1 MAMRYAPRRAIM
13 ARPKGANMRRI
24 AFGIVAFLSLFLAVA
39 NAQSAE
45 RWAGLPPFPP
55 MSQPKSSGMA
65 DVNDI
70 KMYYA
75 EYGAG
80 DPILFIHGGLGNAD
94 VWGAQVADFAR
105 DHLVIVADSRGHGRS
120 TRSEQPFG
128 YDLMTSDY
136 AALLDHLKIGKVTLV
151 GWSDGG
157 IIGIDMAMKY
167 PEKLTRVIAQAAN
180 VTTDGVKPDVM
191 SNKTFNDYINVAG
204 DYYRKLSPTPNEYD
218 AFVNQISQMW
228 ATQPA
233 WTAAD
238 LGKITVPVTL
248 AIGDHDEAVKLD
260 HTEMMAKEIPGAKL
274 VILKDASHFAMLQD
288 PEGYDA
294 MIRNAM
300 AGR

>member
-1 MAMRYAPRRAIM
+1 MRGNVIAILTFFSM
-13 ARPKGANMRRI
+13 
-24 AFGIVAFLSLFLAVA
+24 LLAVA
-39 NAQSAE
+39 GAQSAE
-45 RWAGLPPFPP
+45 RWAELPAFPSMP
-55 MSQPKSSGMA
+55 VAKTSGMA

-75 EYGAG
+75 EYGEG
-80 DPILFIHGGLGNAD
+80 EPILFIHGGLGNAD
-94 VWGAQVADFAR
+94 VWGHQVADFAK

-120 TRSEQPFG
+120 TRSQQPFG

-136 AALLDHLKIGKVTLV
+136 VALLDYLKIDKVTLV

-157 IIGIDMAMKY
+157 IIGIDMAMKH

-180 VTTDGVKPDVM
+180 VTTDGVKPDVLN
-191 SNKTFNDYINVAG
+191 NKTFNDYINVAG
-204 DYYRKLSPTPNEYD
+204 EYYRKLSPTPNEYD
-218 AFVNQISQMW
+218 AFVTQISHMW
-228 ATQPA
+228 ETQPA

-248 AIGDHDEAVKLD
+248 TIGDHDEAVKLD
-260 HTEMMAKEIPGAKL
+260 HTEMMAKDIPGAKL

-288 PEGYDA
+288 PAGYDA
-294 MIRNAM
+294 MIRDAM

>member
-1 MAMRYAPRRAIM
+1 
-13 ARPKGANMRRI
+13 MRRV
-24 AFGIVAFLSLFLAVA
+24 AFGIVAFLSLFLTVT

-55 MSQPKSSGMA
+55 MPQPKASGMA

-75 EYGAG
+75 EYGEG

-120 TRSEQPFG
+120 TRSRQPFG

-136 AALLDHLKIGKVTLV
+136 AALLDYLKVDKVTLV

-157 IIGIDMAMKY
+157 IIGIDMAMKH
-167 PEKLTRVIAQAAN
+167 PEKLTRVVAQAAN

-204 DYYRKLSPTPNEYD
+204 DYYRKLSPTPNEYE
-218 AFVNQISQMW
+218 AFVKQISKMW
-228 ATQPA
+228 ETQPA

-288 PEGYDA
+288 PEGYNA
-294 MIRNAM
+294 MIRDAM

>member
-1 MAMRYAPRRAIM
+1 
-13 ARPKGANMRRI
+13 MRRV
-24 AFGIVAFLSLFLAVA
+24 AFGILAFLSLFMTVA
-39 NAQSAE
+39 SAQSAE

-55 MSQPKSSGMA
+55 MPQPKTSGMA

-75 EYGAG
+75 EYGEG

-94 VWGAQVADFAR
+94 IWGRQVADFAR

-120 TRSEQPFG
+120 TRSQQPFG

-136 AALLDHLKIGKVTLV
+136 VALLDYLKIGKVTLV

-157 IIGIDMAMKY
+157 IIGIDMAMKH

-191 SNKTFNDYINVAG
+191 NNKTFNDYINVAG
-204 DYYRKLSPTPNEYD
+204 DYYKKLSPTPNEYD

-260 HTEMMAKEIPGAKL
+260 HTQMMAKEIPGAKL

>member
-1 MAMRYAPRRAIM
+1 MR
-13 ARPKGANMRRI
+13 
-24 AFGIVAFLSLFLAVA
+24 GIVIAILTFFSMLLAVA
-39 NAQSAE
+39 GAQSAE
-45 RWAGLPPFPP
+45 RWAELPAFPSMP
-55 MSQPKSSGMA
+55 VAKTSGMA

-75 EYGAG
+75 EYGEG
-80 DPILFIHGGLGNAD
+80 EPILFIHGGLGNAD
-94 VWGAQVADFAR
+94 VWGHQVADFAK

-120 TRSEQPFG
+120 TRSQQPFG

-136 AALLDHLKIGKVTLV
+136 VALLDYLKIDKVTLV

-157 IIGIDMAMKY
+157 IIGIDMAMKH
-167 PEKLTRVIAQAAN
+167 PEKLMRVIAHAAN
-180 VTTDGVKPDVM
+180 VTTDGLKADVM

-204 DYYRKLSPTPNEYD
+204 EYYKKLSPTPNEYD
-218 AFVNQISQMW
+218 AFVKQISHMW
-228 ATQPA
+228 KTQPA

-238 LGKITVPVTL
+238 LGKIAVPVTL

-260 HTEMMAKEIPGAKL
+260 HTEMMAKDIPGAKL

-288 PEGYDA
+288 PAGYDA
-294 MIRNAM
+294 MIWDAM

>member
-1 MAMRYAPRRAIM
+1 MR
-13 ARPKGANMRRI
+13 KI
-24 AFGIVAFLSLFLAVA
+24 ALGMLTFFSLILSVTI
-39 NAQSAE
+39 AQSDD
-45 RWAGLPPFPP
+45 RWAELPAFPP
-55 MSQPKSSGMA
+55 MPEPKASGMA
-65 DVNDI
+65 EVNDI

-75 EYGAG
+75 EYGEG

-94 VWGAQVADFAR
+94 VWGHQVADFAK
-105 DHLVIVADSRGHGRS
+105 DHRVIVANSRGHGRS
-120 TRSEQPFG
+120 TRSQQPFG
-128 YDLMTSDY
+128 YDLMTLDY
-136 AALLDHLKIGKVTLV
+136 VALLDYLKIGKVTLV

-157 IIGIDMAMKY
+157 IIGIDMAMKH
-167 PEKLTRVIAQAAN
+167 PEKLTRVVAQAAN
-180 VTTDGVKPDVM
+180 VTTDGVKSDVM
-191 SNKTFNDYINVAG
+191 SNKTFADYINVAG
-204 DYYRKLSPTPNEYD
+204 EYYQKLSPTPKEYD
-218 AFVNQISQMW
+218 AFVKQISEMW
-228 ATQPA
+228 ATQPT

-294 MIRNAM
+294 MIRDAM

>member
-1 MAMRYAPRRAIM
+1 
-13 ARPKGANMRRI
+13 
-24 AFGIVAFLSLFLAVA
+24 
-39 NAQSAE
+39 
-45 RWAGLPPFPP
+45 
-55 MSQPKSSGMA
+55 MA

-75 EYGAG
+75 EYGEG

-94 VWGAQVADFAR
+94 IWGRQVADFAR

-120 TRSEQPFG
+120 TRSKQPFG

-136 AALLDHLKIGKVTLV
+136 VALLDYLKIGKVTLV

-157 IIGIDMAMKY
+157 IIGIDMAMKH

-191 SNKTFNDYINVAG
+191 NNKTFNDYINVAG
-204 DYYRKLSPTPNEYD
+204 DYYKKLSPTPNEYD

-260 HTEMMAKEIPGAKL
+260 HTQMMAKEIPGAKL

-294 MIRNAM
+294 MIRDAM

>member
-1 MAMRYAPRRAIM
+1 MR
-13 ARPKGANMRRI
+13 
-24 AFGIVAFLSLFLAVA
+24 GIVIAILTFFSMLLAVA
-39 NAQSAE
+39 GAQSAE
-45 RWAGLPPFPP
+45 RWAELPAFPSMP
-55 MSQPKSSGMA
+55 VAKTSGMA

-75 EYGAG
+75 EYGEG
-80 DPILFIHGGLGNAD
+80 EPILFIHGGLGNAD
-94 VWGAQVADFAR
+94 VWGHQVADFAK

-120 TRSEQPFG
+120 TRSQQPFG

-136 AALLDHLKIGKVTLV
+136 VALLDYLKIDKVTLV

-157 IIGIDMAMKY
+157 IIGIDMAMKH
-167 PEKLTRVIAQAAN
+167 PEKLMRVIAHAAN
-180 VTTDGVKPDVM
+180 VTTDGLKADVM

-204 DYYRKLSPTPNEYD
+204 EYYRKLSPTPNEYD
-218 AFVNQISQMW
+218 AFVKQISRMW
-228 ATQPA
+228 KTQPA

-238 LGKITVPVTL
+238 LGKIAVPVTL

-260 HTEMMAKEIPGAKL
+260 HTEMMAKDIPGAKL

-288 PEGYDA
+288 PAGYDA
-294 MIRNAM
+294 MIRDAM

>member
-1 MAMRYAPRRAIM
+1 MRGTAI
-13 ARPKGANMRRI
+13 
-24 AFGIVAFLSLFLAVA
+24 GILTLFSMLLAVA
-39 NAQSAE
+39 GARSAE
-45 RWAGLPPFPP
+45 RWAELPAFPSMP
-55 MSQPKSSGMA
+55 AAKTSGMA
-65 DVNDI
+65 EVNDI

-75 EYGAG
+75 EYGEG
-80 DPILFIHGGLGNAD
+80 DPILFIHGGLGNAE
-94 VWGAQVADFAR
+94 VWGHQVADFAK

-120 TRSEQPFG
+120 TRSQQPFG

-136 AALLDHLKIGKVTLV
+136 VALLDYLKIDKVTLV

-157 IIGIDMAMKY
+157 IIGIDMAMKN

-180 VTTDGVKPDVM
+180 VTTDGVKADVM
-191 SNKTFNDYINVAG
+191 NNKTFNDYINVAG

-218 AFVNQISQMW
+218 AFVTQISEMW

-238 LGKITVPVTL
+238 LGKIAVPITL

-260 HTEMMAKEIPGAKL
+260 HTEMMAKDIPGAKL
-274 VILKDASHFAMLQD
+274 VILKNASHFAMLQD
-288 PEGYDA
+288 PTGYDA
-294 MIRNAM
+294 MIRDAM

>member
-1 MAMRYAPRRAIM
+1 MRVTAI
-13 ARPKGANMRRI
+13 
-24 AFGIVAFLSLFLAVA
+24 GILTFFSMFLTVA

-45 RWAGLPPFPP
+45 RWAELPAFPSMP
-55 MSQPKSSGMA
+55 VAKKSGMA

-75 EYGAG
+75 EYGEG
-80 DPILFIHGGLGNAD
+80 DPILFIHGGLGNAE
-94 VWGAQVADFAR
+94 VWGHQVADFAK

-120 TRSEQPFG
+120 TRSQQPFG

-136 AALLDHLKIGKVTLV
+136 VALLDYLKIDKVTLV

-157 IIGIDMAMKY
+157 IIGIDMAMKH

-180 VTTDGVKPDVM
+180 VTTDGVKADVM
-191 SNKTFNDYINVAG
+191 NNKTFNDYINVAG
-204 DYYRKLSPTPNEYD
+204 EYYRKLSPTPNEYD
-218 AFVNQISQMW
+218 AFVKQISEMW

-238 LGKITVPVTL
+238 LGKISVPVTL

-260 HTEMMAKEIPGAKL
+260 HTEMMAKQIPGAKL
-274 VILKDASHFAMLQD
+274 VILKDVSHFAMLQD
-288 PEGYDA
+288 ATGYDA

-300 AGR
+300 AGRLKPLRALPSFHRGLFGL

>member
-1 MAMRYAPRRAIM
+1 MRATAIGVLTFFSM
-13 ARPKGANMRRI
+13 FLTI
-24 AFGIVAFLSLFLAVA
+24 AG
-39 NAQSAE
+39 AQSAE
-45 RWAGLPPFPP
+45 RWAELPAFPSMP
-55 MSQPKSSGMA
+55 AATTSGVA

-75 EYGAG
+75 EYGEG
-80 DPILFIHGGLGNAD
+80 EPILFIHGGLGNAD
-94 VWGAQVADFAR
+94 VWGHQIADFAR

-120 TRSEQPFG
+120 TRSQQPFG

-136 AALLDHLKIGKVTLV
+136 VALLDHLKIGKVTLV

-157 IIGIDMAMKY
+157 IIGIDMAMKH

-180 VTTDGVKPDVM
+180 VTTDGVKADVM
-191 SNKTFNDYINVAG
+191 ENQTFKAYIDVAG
-204 DYYRKLSPTPNEYD
+204 DQYRKLSPTPDEYD
-218 AFVNQISQMW
+218 AFVTQISHMW
-228 ATQPA
+228 ETQPA

-260 HTEMMAKEIPGAKL
+260 HTELMAKEIPGAKL

-294 MIRNAM
+294 MIRDAM

>member
-1 MAMRYAPRRAIM
+1 MRGNVIAILM
-13 ARPKGANMRRI
+13 FFSM
-24 AFGIVAFLSLFLAVA
+24 LLAA
-39 NAQSAE
+39 AGAQSAE
-45 RWAGLPPFPP
+45 RWAELPAFPSMP
-55 MSQPKSSGMA
+55 VAKTSGMA

-75 EYGAG
+75 EYGEG
-80 DPILFIHGGLGNAD
+80 EPILFIHGGLGNAD
-94 VWGAQVADFAR
+94 VWGHQVADFAR
-105 DHLVIVADSRGHGRS
+105 DHRVIVADSRGHGRS
-120 TRSEQPFG
+120 TRSQQPFG

-136 AALLDHLKIGKVTLV
+136 VALLDYLKIDKVTLV

-157 IIGIDMAMKY
+157 IIGIDMAMKH

-180 VTTDGVKPDVM
+180 VTTDGVKADVLN
-191 SNKTFNDYINVAG
+191 NKTFNDYINVAG
-204 DYYRKLSPTPNEYD
+204 EYYRKLSPTPNEYD
-218 AFVNQISQMW
+218 AFVTQISEMW

-238 LGKITVPVTL
+238 LGKISVPVTL

-260 HTEMMAKEIPGAKL
+260 HTEMMAKVIPGAKL

-288 PEGYDA
+288 PMGYDA
-294 MIRNAM
+294 MIRDAM

>member
-1 MAMRYAPRRAIM
+1 MRVTAIAILTFFSM
-13 ARPKGANMRRI
+13 
-24 AFGIVAFLSLFLAVA
+24 FLTVA

-45 RWAGLPPFPP
+45 RWAELPAFPSMP
-55 MSQPKSSGMA
+55 VAKKSGMA

-75 EYGAG
+75 EYGEG
-80 DPILFIHGGLGNAD
+80 DPILFIHGGLGNAE
-94 VWGAQVADFAR
+94 VWGHQVADFAK

-120 TRSEQPFG
+120 TRSQQPFG

-136 AALLDHLKIGKVTLV
+136 VALLDYLKIDKVTLV

-157 IIGIDMAMKY
+157 IIGIDMAMKH

-180 VTTDGVKPDVM
+180 VTTDGVKADVM
-191 SNKTFNDYINVAG
+191 DNKTFNDYINVAG
-204 DYYRKLSPTPNEYD
+204 EQYRKLSPTPNEYD
-218 AFVNQISQMW
+218 AFVKQISEMW

-238 LGKITVPVTL
+238 LGKISVPVTL

-260 HTEMMAKEIPGAKL
+260 HTEMMAKQIPGAKL
-274 VILKDASHFAMLQD
+274 VILKDVSHFAMLQD
-288 PEGYDA
+288 PAAYDG
-294 MIRNAM
+294 MIRGAM

>member
-1 MAMRYAPRRAIM
+1 MRGTAI
-13 ARPKGANMRRI
+13 
-24 AFGIVAFLSLFLAVA
+24 GILTFFSMFLAVA
-39 NAQSAE
+39 GAQSAE
-45 RWAGLPPFPP
+45 RWAELPAFPSMP
-55 MSQPKSSGMA
+55 VAKTSGMA
-65 DVNDI
+65 EVNDS

-75 EYGAG
+75 EYGEG
-80 DPILFIHGGLGNAD
+80 NPILFIHGGLGNAE
-94 VWGAQVADFAR
+94 VWGHQVADFAR
-105 DHLVIVADSRGHGRS
+105 DHRVIVADSRGHGRS
-120 TRSEQPFG
+120 TRGQQPFG

-136 AALLDHLKIGKVTLV
+136 VALLDYLKIDKVTLV

-157 IIGIDMAMKY
+157 IIGIDMAMKN

-180 VTTDGVKPDVM
+180 VTTDGVKADVM
-191 SNKTFNDYINVAG
+191 NNKTFNDYINVAG
-204 DYYRKLSPTPNEYD
+204 EYYRKLSPTPNEYD
-218 AFVNQISQMW
+218 AFVTQISEMW

-238 LGKITVPVTL
+238 LGKIAVPVTL

-288 PEGYDA
+288 PTGYDA
-294 MIRNAM
+294 MIRDAM

>member
-1 MAMRYAPRRAIM
+1 MRAI
-13 ARPKGANMRRI
+13 AA
-24 AFGIVAFLSLFLAVA
+24 GILTFFSLFLTVA
-39 NAQSAE
+39 GARSAE
-45 RWAGLPPFPP
+45 RWAELPAFPAMP
-55 MSQPKSSGMA
+55 APKTSGMA

-75 EYGAG
+75 EYGEG
-80 DPILFIHGGLGNAD
+80 EPLLFIHGGLGNTD
-94 VWGAQVADFAR
+94 VWGNQIAEFAR

-120 TRSEQPFG
+120 TRNQQPFG

-136 AALLDHLKIGKVTLV
+136 VALLDYLKIDKVTLV

-157 IIGIDMAMKY
+157 IIGIDMAMKH

-204 DYYRKLSPTPNEYD
+204 EQYRKLSPTPNEYE

-228 ATQPA
+228 ATQPN
-233 WTAAD
+233 WTAAE
-238 LGKITVPVTL
+238 LGKIAVPVTL
-248 AIGDHDEAVKLD
+248 AIGDHDEAVKLE
-260 HTEMMAKEIPGAKL
+260 HTEMMAKDIPGAKL

-288 PEGYDA
+288 PKGYDA
-294 MIRNAM
+294 MIRDAM

>member
-1 MAMRYAPRRAIM
+1 MRVTAI
-13 ARPKGANMRRI
+13 
-24 AFGIVAFLSLFLAVA
+24 GILTFFSMFLAVTG
-39 NAQSAE
+39 AQSAE
-45 RWAGLPPFPP
+45 RWAELPAFPSMP
-55 MSQPKSSGMA
+55 VAKTSGMA
-65 DVNDI
+65 EVNDI

-75 EYGAG
+75 EYGKG
-80 DPILFIHGGLGNAD
+80 DPILFIHGGLGNAE
-94 VWGAQVADFAR
+94 VWGHQVADFAK

-120 TRSEQPFG
+120 TRSQQPFG

-136 AALLDHLKIGKVTLV
+136 VALLDYLKIDKVTLV

-157 IIGIDMAMKY
+157 IIGIDMAMKH

-180 VTTDGVKPDVM
+180 VTTDGVKADVM
-191 SNKTFNDYINVAG
+191 NNKTFNDYINVAG

-218 AFVNQISQMW
+218 AFVTQISEMW

-238 LGKITVPVTL
+238 LGKIAVPITL

-260 HTEMMAKEIPGAKL
+260 HTEMMAKDIPGAKL
-274 VILKDASHFAMLQD
+274 VILKNASHFAMLQD
-288 PEGYDA
+288 PTGYDA
-294 MIRNAM
+294 MIRDAM